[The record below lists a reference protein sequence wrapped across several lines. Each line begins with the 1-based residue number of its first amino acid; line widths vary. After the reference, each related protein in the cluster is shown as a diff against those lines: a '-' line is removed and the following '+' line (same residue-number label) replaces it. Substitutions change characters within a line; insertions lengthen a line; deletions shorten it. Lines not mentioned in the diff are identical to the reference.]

1 MFTFLP
7 LEEINQVGHLK
18 GADLNKAKAVL
29 AFEATRICHGEDEAI
44 KALEASVSMF
54 GGLDIPGDLLISS
67 SIPRKTHLVINKKSV
82 PSSSYNKDD
91 VVEKVSII
99 DLFMDS
105 GLCKS
110 KSDARRLIQQ
120 GGAYING
127 DRVASFDQIIISEDI
142 KEDEILLR
150 AGKKKYHKIILI

>member
-1 MFTFLP
+1 
-7 LEEINQVGHLK
+7 
-18 GADLNKAKAVL
+18 
-29 AFEATRICHGEDEAI
+29 
-44 KALEASVSMF
+44 
-54 GGLDIPGDLLISS
+54 
-67 SIPRKTHLVINKKSV
+67 LVINKKSV